1 MLTPVDGNDL
11 AAGEG
16 ADGASGAAHPVP
28 SSRPTRRP
36 WPLLWGA
43 MFACSWGGNQFS
55 PLLLLYVHEQHFSEV
70 AVTVLLGVYVLGL
83 IPALLLAGSLSDR
96 HGRRPVVIVGV
107 IAALI
112 GSGLLALGGL
122 GFGWLMAGRLLSGVT
137 VGVAMSAGI
146 SWMKELS
153 QAPHDP
159 GADAASG
166 ARRGSLAFT
175 LGSAAGALVAGVLA
189 QWGPIPTVLP
199 FVIHLV
205 VAVPFL
211 VLVTRLPETAVGAI
225 GVGGAL
231 GSGSAGVGSDVR
243 GVGGP
248 WWAQLRIPA
257 ASHKRFVRVVA
268 VAAPWIF
275 AAAAMGYGYLPTRLA
290 DQTAPFGI
298 AYATA
303 ATVIALGASSLIQP
317 VARRVHSL
325 ESARGLGVGTLG
337 IAVGLVLV
345 TIAIVIGSP
354 VLGLVANAVL
364 GCGFGIS
371 LVSGL
376 LEVQRIAGARDLA
389 GLTGVFYA
397 LAYAGFLLPT
407 AISALA
413 LVIPAIDLLV
423 AVVALAA
430 LAIVV
435 VRLSSRRH
443 LPEG

>member
-1 MLTPVDGNDL
+1 
-11 AAGEG
+11 
-16 ADGASGAAHPVP
+16 
-28 SSRPTRRP
+28 
-36 WPLLWGA
+36 

-199 FVIHLV
+199 FAIHLV
-205 VAVPFL
+205 VAVPFV
-211 VLVTRLPETAVGAI
+211 VLVTRLPETALGAVGAARAGQADAGADARGAV
-225 GVGGAL
+225 GVGATDTT
-231 GSGSAGVGSDVR
+231 GVGSDVR

-337 IAVGLVLV
+337 IAAGLVLV